1 MNEIV
6 LMSNRLISDL
16 EEKLRSAEE
25 ECCCVDEFPAQL
37 KSVFDTA
44 HSELVALDRNAARK
58 YVKTLV
64 SHVNELVDNRVYIN
78 ADESAEKYANSVRS
92 AFDFVFARFSNLL
105 AKRIKDSAFLDHPVE
120 EDRYARAKEFLQRHR
135 KDFKKASKA
144 RNPDELQEFLIR
156 KYEENRNYVA
166 AVDRQRSARA
176 SIEKS
181 PMKLPVWVHEKDG
194 KKVCTYLHQ
203 AVAEDDCDPVGS
215 FEVRLNTKEFTSVE
229 DIYDADWLKQSN
241 VVLYVVETRS
251 PVVERAE
258 SVAAPAPVEKKIEYH
273 RASQPVFRHE
283 KSAFVLL
290 SALKGANDREIAK
303 KYRIS
308 NATVQKIREAGGVWT
323 SRFFRKHYPTLDD
336 IAFKEM
342 PGVVSYSKEPI
353 REELISNAIEH
364 LNTDDISYLGLEGAH
379 FGSYLWLSDV
389 FNVDPEKSLV
399 AESSALN
406 CRIMRSIVDN
416 CDAIAPGKNYSK
428 GGKVFKGLNLFNGD
442 ICDAVA
448 QSSGK
453 WNLINLDY
461 TGCINDKKLKT
472 LYSLLKNHLIADDA
486 VLFMTLNNSPV
497 FQERVYSGRG
507 LNGPKK
513 SKGYGTRDQ
522 VSVVDAFFERQ
533 QHGYSVERIC
543 SQEYKSKGYDMLFL
557 GYKVK
562 KNE

>member
-1 MNEIV
+1 
-6 LMSNRLISDL
+6 MSSGIARLNNKFISTL
-16 EEKLRSAEE
+16 EDELRRAEE
-25 ECCCVDEFPAQL
+25 EFRAGSSDDFPAQL

-44 HSELVALDRNAARK
+44 HGELVALDRDAARE
-58 YVKTLV
+58 YVNGLAGR
-64 SHVNELVDNRVYIN
+64 VNELVDNRVYSD
-78 ADESAEKYANSVRS
+78 ADECAEKYVSAVNS
-92 AFDFVFARFSNLL
+92 AFDVAFSQIGNLL
-105 AKRIKDSAFLDHPVE
+105 ARRMRDSALFNEDNYASAKQFLH
-120 EDRYARAKEFLQRHR
+120 RHR
-135 KDFKKASKA
+135 KDFKKASKSK
-144 RNPDELQEFLIR
+144 NPDELQEFLIR
-156 KYEENRNYVA
+156 KYEENRRHVA
-166 AVDRQRSARA
+166 AVDRLRSAKA
-176 SIEKS
+176 YIEKS
-181 PMKLPVWVHEKDG
+181 PMKLPVWVHEKNG
-194 KKVCTYLHQ
+194 KKVCMYLSS
-203 AVAEDDCDPVGS
+203 DPVGF
-215 FEVRLNTKEFTSVE
+215 FEVKSNTKEFTSVE
-229 DIYDADWLKQSN
+229 DIYDADWLKSLN
-241 VVLYVVETRS
+241 VVPYVIETRS
-251 PVVERAE
+251 PVVEHAE

-273 RASQPVFRHE
+273 RASQPVYQHP
-283 KSAFVLL
+283 KSAWVLI
-290 SALKGANDREIAK
+290 SALKGASDREIAK
-303 KYRIS
+303 KYKIS

-336 IAFKEM
+336 IAFKDM
-342 PGVVSYSKEPI
+342 PNVISYSKEPI

-389 FNVDPEKSLV
+389 FNVNPEKSLV
-399 AESSALN
+399 AESSAFD

-416 CDAIAPGKNYSK
+416 CHAIKPGKNYSK

-442 ICDAVA
+442 ICDAV
-448 QSSGK
+448 QEHDGK

-472 LYSLLKNHLIADDA
+472 LYYLFKNHLIADDA

-507 LNGPKK
+507 LNGPRK

-543 SQEYKSKGYDMLFL
+543 SQEYKSKGYAMLFL